1 MKKTWIIKT
10 NNKIEKLVRLYY
22 KDSEAVDEGNTF
34 SSRPLTFEEI
44 QKNRRTAKERLLTL
58 SKEQLVDYILGK
70 KQFKFMNNI
79 KKEWVQKKKP
89 VRT

>member
-1 MKKTWIIKT
+1 MIRKMKKTWIIKT

-44 QKNRRTAKERLLTL
+44 QKNRRTVKERLLTL
-58 SKEQLVDYILGK
+58 PKEQLVDYIFGK
-70 KQFKFMNNI
+70 TI
-79 KKEWVQKKKP
+79 
-89 VRT
+89 

>member
-1 MKKTWIIKT
+1 M

-22 KDSEAVDEGNTF
+22 KDFEAVDEGNAI
-34 SSRPLTFEEI
+34 SCRKLTFEEI

-70 KQFKFMNNI
+70 NNLDL
-79 KKEWVQKKKP
+79 
-89 VRT
+89 

>member
-1 MKKTWIIKT
+1 MMIRKIKQIWIIKM

-22 KDSEAVDEGNTF
+22 KDFEAVDEGNTF

-58 SKEQLVDYILGK
+58 PKEQLVDYILGK
-70 KQFKFMNNI
+70 NNLNL
-79 KKEWVQKKKP
+79 
-89 VRT
+89 